1 MNFDVK
7 KYLTN
12 WILNPSELNHSE
24 QSDCLVVVAPEGYGK
39 TIAIQRAFQGLQCM
53 SGVEQLSHPDIDYL
67 DLKVLWSQN
76 DHPDLATI
84 VDRVMRH
91 GSRTLIPPHN
101 PRALED
107 RLLRYSMKT
116 PNGLV
121 VVFDNIDQ
129 ALGGLSSRE
138 QFLFVG
144 QLMRIPFLETHGD
157 GRKHRVILLLRE
169 EFFALFHGDD
179 LSMRCMRFAEQMRTL
194 HPGARIMSFG
204 LEHWNQSSEHKA

>member
-1 MNFDVK
+1 MTFDVK

-12 WILNPSELNHSE
+12 WILNPYELNYSE
-24 QSDCLVVVAPEGYGK
+24 QGNCLIITAPEGYGK
-39 TIAIQRAFQGLQCM
+39 TIAIQRVFQGLEKM
-53 SGVEQLSHPDIDYL
+53 SDVEQLSHPDIDCL
-67 DLKVLWSQN
+67 DLRVLWAQN

-116 PNGLV
+116 SNGLV
-121 VVFDNIDQ
+121 VVFDNIDP
-129 ALGGLSSRE
+129 ALLGLSSRE
-138 QFLFVG
+138 QFLFVA

-157 GRKHRVILLLRE
+157 GSENRVILLLRE
-169 EFFALFHGDD
+169 EFFAAFRGDD

-194 HPGARIMSFG
+194 HPGVSILSLA
-204 LEHWNQSSEHKA
+204 LEHWNRYAKHEA

>member
-1 MNFDVK
+1 MTYDAQQ
-7 KYLTN
+7 YLSQ
-12 WILNPSELNHSE
+12 WILNSSE
-24 QSDCLVVVAPEGYGK
+24 QSNCLVVVAPEGYGK
-39 TIAIQRAFQGLQCM
+39 TIAIQRVFQGLENM
-53 SGVEQLSHPDIDYL
+53 SDIERLSHPDIDHL
-67 DLKVLWSQN
+67 DLRVLWSQG

-101 PRALED
+101 PRTLED

-121 VVFDNIDQ
+121 VVFDNIDP
-129 ALGGLSSRE
+129 ALENLSFRE
-138 QFLFVG
+138 KILFIA

-157 GRKHRVILLLRE
+157 GSENRVILLLRE

-179 LSMRCMRFAEQMRTL
+179 LSMRCMRFAQQMKSL
-194 HPGARIMSFG
+194 HPRVSIISFA
-204 LEHWNQSSEHKA
+204 LEHWNRSPGHEA